1 MEFRKYEKIYRLD
14 KEETD
19 GILSGTVNVTEKLDG
34 ANLSIWMDGDVLHVG
49 SRNNDLTLNGNEFN
63 GAVAYANAHEGI
75 KSLLSKYPNIRLYG
89 EWLVR
94 HTLSYNETAY
104 KKFYLFDVF
113 NHHEDSN
120 SWLWQEDVQD
130 LAKEF
135 NIDVVPYLGSFT
147 NPTLQELTAL
157 VEQPSVY
164 GTKRE
169 GIVIRNPEFVN
180 QFGDKCNAKI
190 VSEGFMEDN
199 GVTFGGNNKYSEAYW
214 EQYVSNKYITLE
226 RVTKIMHKLQPEIN
240 KRLDME
246 HIPRIINTVYH
257 DMIQEE
263 SWEIVQK
270 VKKIDYDILKRI
282 CSKKIKQV
290 YIDILNDN
298 ISVADNPNVE

>member
-1 MEFRKYEKIYRLD
+1 MEFRKYEKIYRLG

-19 GILSGTVNVTEKLDG
+19 GILSGTVNITEKLDG
-34 ANLSIWMDGDVLHVG
+34 ANLSIWMDGDLLHVG

-75 KSLLSKYPNIRLYG
+75 KKFLKDHPEDRLYG

-104 KKFYLFDVF
+104 KKFYMFDIY
-113 NHHEDSN
+113 NHQFGYCPN
-120 SWLWQEDVQD
+120 QTVQEQG
-130 LAKEF
+130 KKYG
-135 NIDVVPYLGSFT
+135 IDTVPHLGEFT

-157 VEQPSVY
+157 VEQQSVY
-164 GTKRE
+164 GAKRE

-199 GVTFGGNNKYSEAYW
+199 GITFGGNNKYSEAYW

-263 SWEIVQK
+263 SWEIAQK
-270 VKKIDYDILKRI
+270 VKKIDYDVLKRI

-290 YIDILNDN
+290 YIDVLNDN

>member
-1 MEFRKYEKIYRLD
+1 MEFRKYEKIHRLG

-19 GILSGTVNVTEKLDG
+19 GIISGTVNVTEKLDG
-34 ANLSIWMDGDVLHVG
+34 ANLSIWKADDGVIHVG
-49 SRNNDLTLNGNEFN
+49 SRNNDLTLNGNTFN
-63 GAVAYANAHEGI
+63 GAVEYVNNHKGI
-75 KSLLSKYPNIRLYG
+75 KKFFEFHPTCRLYG

-104 KKFYLFDVF
+104 KQFYLFDILRNDLQYAPQQYV
-113 NHHEDSN
+113 
-120 SWLWQEDVQD
+120 QEIGESYGIQ
-130 LAKEF
+130 
-135 NIDVVPYLGSFT
+135 VVPDLGTFT
-147 NPTLQELTAL
+147 NPTIQELTAL

-164 GTKRE
+164 GEKRE

-226 RVTKIMHKLQPEIN
+226 RVTKIMNKIQPMVDR
-240 KRLDME
+240 RLGME
-246 HIPRIINTVYH
+246 HIPRIIGTVYH
-257 DMIQEE
+257 DMITEE
-263 SWEIVQK
+263 AWEIANKVQK
-270 VKKIDYDILKRI
+270 LDFNVLKRI

-290 YIDILNDN
+290 YVDILNNN
-298 ISVADNPNVE
+298 ISVADQK